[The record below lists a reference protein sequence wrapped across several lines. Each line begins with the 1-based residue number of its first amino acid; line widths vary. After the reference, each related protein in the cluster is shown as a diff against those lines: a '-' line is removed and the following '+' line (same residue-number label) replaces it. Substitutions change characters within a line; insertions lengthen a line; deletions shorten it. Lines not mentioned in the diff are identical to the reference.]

1 MFTAF
6 AIFLGGIA
14 CLNVRGVWGDA
25 HAIGLAA
32 GLVGVVTLAPA
43 GTLLAVV
50 AAAGVLAHARTQGQR
65 LSG

>member
-1 MFTAF
+1 MLTAF
-6 AIFLGGIA
+6 ALFLGGIA
-14 CLNVRGVWGDA
+14 CLNVRGVWGES

-32 GLVGVVTLAPA
+32 GLVGIVTLAPA

-50 AAAGVLAHARTQGQR
+50 ASVGVLAHTRSQDAR